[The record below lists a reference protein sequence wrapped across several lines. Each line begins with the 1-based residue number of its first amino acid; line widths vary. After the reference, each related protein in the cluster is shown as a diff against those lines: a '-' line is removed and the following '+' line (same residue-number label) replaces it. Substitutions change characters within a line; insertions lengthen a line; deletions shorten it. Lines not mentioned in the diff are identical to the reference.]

1 MHMSS
6 PAELSALDGACFRC
20 DEADAVPHLAE
31 PLTPPD
37 CDLRSSGMVFMPLDV
52 GRMMDSDQFAM
63 ATGEEF
69 KAAMA
74 LYAKAWLQVPAAS
87 LPNDDRVLAHLAGG
101 YTQRRWRKIKDVAL
115 RGWLLC
121 TDGRLYHP
129 VIAEFAHDA
138 WEKSKHTISDATP
151 TRRASS
157 PAERARRYRERQ
169 RLAKLAGSADAESA
183 VTAPVTRDVVTPTVT
198 ETVTASVTQNVTPVT
213 PSFKSETKKEG
224 ECVMENVT
232 RHGVSTVTDVT
243 RDAVTAPQRQ
253 LPILQA
259 MPAAPGAYAP
269 SPPPLSQT
277 KDAATPSPAP
287 MDAKVKGKHP
297 VLTPGEKHLAE
308 QLWQSY
314 AQAFQ
319 SRYDAP
325 PLRDG
330 RANYQLASLTRSLG
344 QQAPAVA
351 VHYLQS
357 NHDWYVK
364 KGHDLGTLLAD
375 ASRVRAD
382 WMATSKRAAQLD
394 AVRARNHQPPQ
405 STPPKETPPAPET
418 IRAQLAALQEKFTRR
433 AASA

>member
-1 MHMSS
+1 MQTTS
-6 PAELSALDGACFRC
+6 PIELSALNGACLRC
-20 DEADAVPHLAE
+20 GRPEATTHSPE

-63 ATGEEF
+63 ATGDEF
-69 KAAMA
+69 KATMA

-101 YTQRRWRKIKDVAL
+101 YTPRRWRKIKDVAL
-115 RGWLLC
+115 RGWMLC

-169 RLAKLAGSADAESA
+169 RLAKLAGTAAADGA
-183 VTAPVTRDVVTPTVT
+183 VTPTVT

-213 PSFKSETKKEG
+213 PSFKSETKEEG
-224 ECVMENVT
+224 GNVTASVT
-232 RHGVSTVTDVT
+232 RHGATAVTNVT
-243 RDAVTAPQRQ
+243 RDAVTAPQRH
-253 LPILQA
+253 LPILQV
-259 MPAAPGAYAP
+259 MPAAAGAHAP

-277 KDAATPSPAP
+277 KDATPSPAS

-297 VLTPGEKHLAE
+297 VLTPGEKHLSE
-308 QLWQSY
+308 QLWQRYSE
-314 AQAFQ
+314 AFQ

-330 RANYQLASLTRSLG
+330 RVNYQLASLTRSLG

-375 ASRVRAD
+375 ASKVRAD
-382 WMATSKRAAQLD
+382 WMAASKRAAQLD
-394 AVRARNHQPPQ
+394 VVRARSHQPPQ
-405 STPPKETPPAPET
+405 STPPKESTPAPET
-418 IRAQLAALQEKFTRR
+418 IRAQLAALQEKFTRH

>member
-1 MHMSS
+1 MTQTAPNRDITQ
-6 PAELSALDGACFRC
+6 PA
-20 DEADAVPHLAE
+20 
-31 PLTPPD
+31 PLTPTT
-37 CDLRSSGMVFMPLDV
+37 CDLRAMPHMPLDV
-52 GRMMDSDQFAM
+52 TRLLNSDFIAQTDCTA
-63 ATGEEF
+63 F
-69 KAAMA
+69 KAGMT
-74 LYAKAWLQVPAAS
+74 LMMTSWQQVPAAS
-87 LPNDDRVLAHLAGG
+87 LPSDDQSLAWLAHV
-101 YTQRRWRKIKDVAL
+101 TPQRWRRIKEQAL
-115 RGWLLC
+115 RGWIQC
-121 TDGRLYHP
+121 SDGRLYHP
-129 VIAEFAHDA
+129 VIAEFALDA
-138 WEKSKHTISDATP
+138 FDKVRERLDDSAPARRISSSAERMRRLRARQKAERDATAQ
-151 TRRASS
+151 AS
-157 PAERARRYRERQ
+157 
-169 RLAKLAGSADAESA
+169 
-183 VTAPVTRDVVTPTVT
+183 PVTPEVTFSDVACGIACDVTGDGGDASPVTPPPQTPPPQKEEKEEGRGARDASPVT
-198 ETVTASVTQNVTPVT
+198 PEVRQEVTPVT
-213 PSFKSETKKEG
+213 ASQS
-224 ECVMENVT
+224 
-232 RHGVSTVTDVT
+232 
-243 RDAVTAPQRQ
+243 QRQ

-259 MPAAPGAYAP
+259 MPAAVGAYAP

-297 VLTPGEKHLAE
+297 VLAPGEKHLAE

-330 RANYQLASLTRSLG
+330 RVNYQLASLTRSLG

-357 NHDWYVK
+357 NHDWYVR

-375 ASRVRAD
+375 ASKVRAD
-382 WMATSKRAAQLD
+382 WMAASKRAAQLD
-394 AVRARNHQPPQ
+394 AVRARNHQPPR

>member
-1 MHMSS
+1 MHMSP
-6 PAELSALDGACFRC
+6 PAELSALD
-20 DEADAVPHLAE
+20 DAARNLSE

-37 CDLRSSGMVFMPLDV
+37 CDLRSSSMIFMPLDV
-52 GRMMDSDQFAM
+52 GRMMDSDLFAM
-63 ATGEEF
+63 ATGDEF

-101 YTQRRWRKIKDVAL
+101 YTLRRWDKIKDVAL
-115 RGWLLC
+115 RGWILC

-151 TRRASS
+151 TRRVSS
-157 PAERARRYRERQ
+157 NAERQRRYRERQ
-169 RLAKLAGSADAESA
+169 KMAKSPATTAPASA
-183 VTAPVTRDVVTPTVT
+183 VTGGVTPF
-198 ETVTASVTQNVTPVT
+198 SVTPNVTPNVTEAVTEAVTPVTPVVT

-224 ECVMENVT
+224 ENVTESVT
-232 RHGVSTVTDVT
+232 RHGASTVTDVT

-259 MPAAPGAYAP
+259 MPAAPGAHAP

-277 KDAATPSPAP
+277 KGATPSPAP

-297 VLTPGEKHLAE
+297 VLAPGEKHLAE

-330 RANYQLASLTRSLG
+330 RVNYQLASLARSLG

-375 ASRVRAD
+375 ASKVRAD
-382 WMATSKRAAQLD
+382 WMAASKRAAQLD

-405 STPPKETPPAPET
+405 STPPKESPPAPET

>member
-101 YTQRRWRKIKDVAL
+101 YTPRRWRKVKDVAM
-115 RGWLLC
+115 RGWILC
-121 TDGRLYHP
+121 ADGRLYHP

-169 RLAKLAGSADAESA
+169 RLAKLAASAGAEGT
-183 VTAPVTRDVVTPTVT
+183 VTAPVTRDAVRPTVT

-213 PSFKSETKKEG
+213 PSFKSETKEG
-224 ECVMENVT
+224 GENVTASVT
-232 RHGVSTVTDVT
+232 RHGATAVTDVT
-243 RDAVTAPQRQ
+243 RDPVTAPQRQ
-253 LPILQA
+253 LPVLST
-259 MPAAPGAYAP
+259 MPAAPGADAP
-269 SPPPLSQT
+269 SPPPFVGTKPNPGKPEGRHLTADEQT
-277 KDAATPSPAP
+277 LCGQVWAQYGSAYHARYGADPLQ
-287 MDAKVKGKHP
+287 DGKARRQ
-297 VLTPGEKHLAE
+297 VADLV
-308 QLWQSY
+308 
-314 AQAFQ
+314 
-319 SRYDAP
+319 
-325 PLRDG
+325 
-330 RANYQLASLTRSLG
+330 RSLG
-344 QQAPAVA
+344 AQAPAIA
-351 VHYLQS
+351 A
-357 NHDWYVK
+357 WYVGHGGRWYVE
-364 KGHDLGTLLAD
+364 KGHDIGSLLAD
-375 ASRVRAD
+375 VGKLRTEFIASQVKVNVLSRVQGSAPGP
-382 WMATSKRAAQLD
+382 
-394 AVRARNHQPPQ
+394 ARPPV
-405 STPPKETPPAPET
+405 PAPEKIKEKLQRLQSHFT
-418 IRAQLAALQEKFTRR
+418 SGRFAPAAAKE
-433 AASA
+433 SNG